1 MKIAPYYQKLLEA
14 GLTAAGS
21 LEPITFSGMFDA
33 ACGYLFTLSIPFF
46 RSELD
51 KSVTPIFVDL
61 SGLTTQQLIMPEMAF
76 AFHQEFPD
84 FDLKSDYFGLTKF
97 ILKLNPSKKIVL
109 NIYLGQD
116 GETDLGLLQF
126 LNRLRNLL
134 GWNFSYNLFVTTKLL
149 FSDKY
154 NLPLIDKV
162 IKRNNVPVLPL
173 DKTNSAVVLTNYE
186 ERYGVKV
193 NGSLKGKIIDLS
205 GGNPGVIKAL
215 YLQAKDQKSGFKPDL
230 LEDTLYIR
238 LWGIASDLPEKYKQ
252 VLLTTERKPESY
264 LIYDRLVRY
273 GYLKKSEV
281 FTPLLTEY
289 LVKYDQKTFSRENS
303 QAPLIDSKILLFTK
317 SQRKIFAY
325 LQSHAG
331 QLVTKDDIAKIL
343 WGENWADRY
352 SAWAIDQLIST
363 LREKMSANKESG
375 KIVTKKG
382 EGLIYLQKQ

>member
-14 GLTAAGS
+14 GLTAVGS

-51 KSVTPIFVDL
+51 KSITPIFVDL
-61 SGLTTQQLIMPEMAF
+61 SGLTNEQLIMPEMAF
-76 AFHQEFPD
+76 AFSQEFPD
-84 FDLKSDYFGLTKF
+84 FDLKADYFGITKY
-97 ILKLNPSKKIVL
+97 ILKMSAGRKIVL
-109 NIYLGQD
+109 SLYLGQD

-154 NLPLIDKV
+154 NLPLVDKV

-173 DKTNSAVVLTNYE
+173 DDANSAVVLANYE
-186 ERYGVKV
+186 ERYGVKIKE
-193 NGSLKGKIIDLS
+193 GLRGKIIDLS
-205 GGNPGVIKAL
+205 GGNPGIIKAL
-215 YLQAKDQKSGFKPDL
+215 YLQEKNQTSGFNPDL

-238 LWGIASDLPEKYKQ
+238 LWGIASDLPETYKK
-252 VLLTTERKPESY
+252 VLRTAKRISDNY
-264 LIYDRLVRY
+264 LIFDRLVRY
-273 GYLKKSEV
+273 GYLKQGKV
-281 FTPLLTEY
+281 FTQLLTEY
-289 LVKYDQKTFSRENS
+289 LVKYDQKTLPRENK
-303 QAPLIDSKILLFTK
+303 PELLVDEKLLLFSK
-317 SQRKIFAY
+317 SQRKVFDY
-325 LQSHAG
+325 LQSHSG
-331 QLVTKDDIAKIL
+331 QLVTKDEIAKIL
-343 WGENWADRY
+343 WGENWADHY

-363 LREKMSANKESG
+363 LREKITNSREPG

-382 EGLIYLQKQ
+382 EGLIYLQN